1 VAPPDYATTA
11 NEPTEWTTQDELD
24 RLDKLEEKYK
34 QVMKEAEVKSND
46 TKAKFEYAHWRCVK
60 SGAIFRRDDIASIE
74 NHRSKCAYC
83 LETIEQRVKEKEDKQ
98 EAISR
103 INYVFHEIESAK
115 LDKELA
121 EAYLDNKKRFN
132 LEELPPT
139 KYIQL
144 AFDNA
149 QARLNVA
156 LKDKHLLLNHE
167 NETYRKAADEIH
179 QKYINM
185 TPKQKRDRYVH
196 GVTI

>member
-1 VAPPDYATTA
+1 MRSLFTDYGTNNPAK
-11 NEPTEWTTQDELD
+11 
-24 RLDKLEEKYK
+24 R
-34 QVMKEAEVKSND
+34 D
-46 TKAKFEYAHWRCVK
+46 T
-60 SGAIFRRDDIASIE
+60 
-74 NHRSKCAYC
+74 
-83 LETIEQRVKEKEDKQ
+83 L
-98 EAISR
+98 EAIGR
-103 INYVFHEIESAK
+103 INYIFQETESAK